1 MADDVHTSTEPS
13 LATLVTGITEDLQQ
27 LIRQQATL
35 IRQEVQ
41 EDIRK
46 SKEGVMAFALGGFAA
61 AIAVV
66 LLAFTIVYALATTGL
81 PLWACFLIVTGI
93 FVVLAAALILAGKQK
108 FDSIRPL
115 NNPAVQGLRENLEWR
130 TNANAR

>member
-1 MADDVHTSTEPS
+1 MADNVHTSTDPS
-13 LATLVTGITEDLQQ
+13 LASLVTGITEDLQQ

-46 SKEGVMAFALGGFAA
+46 TKEGIISFALGASAA
-61 AIAVV
+61 AVSVI
-66 LLAFTIVYALATTGL
+66 LLAFTIVYALAVTGL

-93 FVVLAAALILAGKQK
+93 FVAIAAILFLTGKK
-108 FDSIRPL
+108 KLDSIHPVE
-115 NNPAVQGLRENLEWR
+115 NPAVQGLRENLQFQ
-130 TNANAR
+130 TNAR